1 MDADVDAGPS
11 DAGYDAGDRR
21 LGHARRGQHDRVRID
36 ERDCLP
42 PACGGFFVQ
51 AVNQAET
58 PCADGSMAAQCYVA
72 ELDWA
77 PSGLAWQT
85 RRAVSA
91 AGGLLL
97 DARMEQRQLG
107 NAGVF
112 GVLRWTVRGSV
123 SGACAWIRLRCCPST
138 RWRARRCRASSTPAS
153 TSGRPR

>member
-11 DAGYDAGDRR
+11 DAGYDAGDPD
-21 LGHARRGQHDRVRID
+21 LGMPGEVTTYLVRID

-51 AVNQAET
+51 DVNQAET

-77 PSGLAWQT
+77 PSGLGMADQT
-85 RRAVSA
+85 RAVSA

-112 GVLRWTVRGSV
+112 GVLRM
-123 SGACAWIRLRCCPST
+123 
-138 RWRARRCRASSTPAS
+138 
-153 TSGRPR
+153 